1 MAEGHPR
8 LADHY
13 INNAGAY
20 VSMIRLES
28 NVSG

>member
-1 MAEGHPR
+1 MAEGRLR

-20 VSMIRLES
+20 VSMTHLES
-28 NVSG
+28 SVSG